1 MLTTSVWDT
10 QPHPVAS
17 ALANLLNS
25 VLVPRNIRATVTHQA
40 WGIHITLN
48 AIQRIN
54 PAPATSLIQK
64 ALDKLNLQDSLTVHL
79 QARCLGIP
87 DWQTQFEFTGSNP
100 APETPPAQA
109 KQEIQPFKP
118 TTEKRP
124 LAAKTFVKRQP
135 TPNPGKQPPIPLTL
149 ESFFAPGRT
158 SPEPLEL
165 APTHHD
171 NNPTSASEPLNSIE
185 ALSAFDPDPPAM
197 PAAARET
204 PSEPATPAH
213 PELTTA
219 ALLTHIEA
227 KLEEIV
233 ADQFAGLIPENNAI
247 PPANQELPTIQP
259 PLAEAFPVLEA
270 IASPEIPALDPHP
283 PGLATPP
290 PPIEPKPGLDSLTT
304 DLWDAELSPGPN
316 PPQAPESLAPQP
328 DDSTPPRKKTPD
340 QATPDLDPAQNFN
353 ILPKYTIP
361 KIERVPRDQEAK
373 VVGLTGLV
381 MGVGFCATGL
391 GTVIGLPMVIGG
403 AYMLGDQE
411 VLRGACPHCGQPLKV
426 TLGKMWRFSCPTCQ
440 GLVQIKNGRFY
451 QVIQH

>member
-40 WGIHITLN
+40 WGIHITLH
-48 AIQRIN
+48 ATQKIN

-64 ALDKLNLQDSLTVHL
+64 ALDKLNLQDPLIVHL

-100 APETPPAQA
+100 ASETPLAQA
-109 KQEIQPFKP
+109 KGEIQPFKP

-124 LAAKTFVKRQP
+124 LATKTFVKRQP
-135 TPNPGKQPPIPLTL
+135 TPNPGKQPPIPSTL

-158 SPEPLEL
+158 SSEPLEL
-165 APTHHD
+165 ALNHQEA
-171 NNPTSASEPLNSIE
+171 NPTSASEPLNSME
-185 ALSAFDPDPPAM
+185 ALSAFDPAPPAR

-204 PSEPATPAH
+204 PLEPATPTH
-213 PELTTA
+213 PKLTTT
-219 ALLTHIEA
+219 ALLPHIEA

-233 ADQFAGLIPENNAI
+233 AHQFADLISEPENNSI
-247 PPANQELPTIQP
+247 PPANQELPTISP
-259 PLAEAFPVLEA
+259 PLAETFPVLEA
-270 IASPEIPALDPHP
+270 IASPEIPALAPHP
-283 PGLATPP
+283 PGLATSP
-290 PPIEPKPGLDSLTT
+290 PPIEPKPGLDSLTS
-304 DLWDAELSPGPN
+304 DLWDTELPPSPAAATA
-316 PPQAPESLAPQP
+316 QAPESLPHENLADP
-328 DDSTPPRKKTPD
+328 
-340 QATPDLDPAQNFN
+340 ATPDLDPAEHPN

-361 KIERVPRDQEAK
+361 KVERVPRDQEAK

-391 GTVIGLPMVIGG
+391 GTVIGLPLVIGG

-411 VLRGACPHCGQPLKV
+411 VLRGACPHCGQPLKLG
-426 TLGKMWRFSCPTCQ
+426 LGKMWRFSCPTCQ

-451 QVIQH
+451 QVIHPQ